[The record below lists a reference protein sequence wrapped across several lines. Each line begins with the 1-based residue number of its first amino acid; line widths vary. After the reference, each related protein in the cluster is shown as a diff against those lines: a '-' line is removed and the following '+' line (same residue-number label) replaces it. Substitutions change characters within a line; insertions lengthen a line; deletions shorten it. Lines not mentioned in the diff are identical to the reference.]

1 MLWWQCI
8 VSYNTVIIIEK
19 HQETYGNTIDT
30 NQMIYETK
38 FKVKITGNTPN
49 TDDKKN
55 VEIAVTLKYLSNFW
69 RTLEMLLINYEINL
83 ILSWSEDCVIS
94 SANGRGYFKIK
105 NTKIYVPVAT
115 LSTQDYA
122 KLLQATNQYLD
133 FLIDRS
139 FQGVNRFFVLSFE
152 NEGDRKIITKYYLS
166 KVEIKNFK
174 VIIWRKNFFW
184 SAS

>member
-1 MLWWQCI
+1 
-8 VSYNTVIIIEK
+8 
-19 HQETYGNTIDT
+19 
-30 NQMIYETK
+30 
-38 FKVKITGNTPN
+38 
-49 TDDKKN
+49 
-55 VEIAVTLKYLSNFW
+55 
-69 RTLEMLLINYEINL
+69 MLLINYEINL

-174 VIIWRKNFFW
+174 AII
-184 SAS
+184 